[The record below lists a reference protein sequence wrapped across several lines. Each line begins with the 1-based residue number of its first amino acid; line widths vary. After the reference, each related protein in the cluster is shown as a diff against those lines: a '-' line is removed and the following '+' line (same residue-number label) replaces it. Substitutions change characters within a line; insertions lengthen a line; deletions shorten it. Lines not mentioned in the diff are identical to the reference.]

1 MKKNYILLLCLLA
14 AAPAIFAQKVAHA
27 AINKQNISLRG
38 NPTAVGQVTIQAPSA
53 GKVILR
59 FDGHC
64 VSSLGDRIV
73 LAASKTTNWGAK
85 DDNVE
90 VEAYGAN
97 APASSFSHT
106 RAYDVAAGEHTF
118 YAVAQNFF
126 KMDGN
131 GMASI
136 YGSLTAEWFPEIPG
150 QPFAR
155 HNGFSFENIYIE
167 GAPIPF
173 NSLTIDAPVS
183 GKVLVRFDG
192 KCISGYGDL
201 IFFAA
206 SNTPTW
212 TNLDGSTSNEVVTND
227 INCFS
232 FSHTRSYD
240 VAAGSHTF
248 YAVVENFYEIYGN
261 GFASIYGS
269 LTVQFYPAAE
279 ASKLSTKPIT
289 TPFGV
294 NVEGPPVT
302 VGTMNVNA
310 PVAGKIAVN
319 FVGTCITTFG
329 DKIRLAAS
337 NVPNWLPDDGNIE
350 FKAYSSDINR
360 MSFSHTRVY
369 DVAPGDHTFY
379 AVIQNVE
386 EFNGSGLAVIYAT
399 MNTKFFAEGTIAV
412 AEPEVFKN
420 VRVSPNPSTDYVR
433 IEFPDL
439 SNETFS
445 LSLSDASGRILR
457 TFEKASNT
465 FSDQISWEVSALPTG
480 VYFLKMQHTTGTTVR
495 QIVRI

>member
-1 MKKNYILLLCLLA
+1 MKKTYILLFCLLA
-14 AAPAIFAQKVAHA
+14 AIPAIFAQKVAHT

-59 FDGHC
+59 FDGYC
-64 VSSLGDRIV
+64 ISALGDRIV

-118 YAVAQNFF
+118 FAVAQNFF
-126 KMDGN
+126 KMEGN
-131 GMASI
+131 GIASI
-136 YGSLTAEWFPEIPG
+136 YGSLTAEWFPEVPG

-248 YAVVENFYEIYGN
+248 YAVVENFFEIYGN
-261 GFASIYGS
+261 GFASVYGS
-269 LTVQFYPAAE
+269 LTVQFYPDSE
-279 ASKLSTKPIT
+279 ASKLATQSIT

-294 NVEGPPVT
+294 NLEGPPVT

-310 PVAGKIAVN
+310 PVAGKVAVN
-319 FVGTCITTFG
+319 FVGTCIGTFG

-337 NVPNWLPDDGNIE
+337 NEPNWLPDDGNIE

-360 MSFSHTRVY
+360 TSFSHTRLY

-379 AVIQNVE
+379 AVMQNVE
-386 EFNGSGLAVIYAT
+386 EFDGSGLAVVYAT
-399 MNTKFFAEGTIAV
+399 MSTKFFPEGTIAV
-412 AEPEVFKN
+412 AEPEVFQN
-420 VRVSPNPSTDYVR
+420 IRVSPNPATDYVL

-439 SNETFS
+439 NNETFS
-445 LSLSDASGRILR
+445 LSLCDANGRILR
-457 TFEKASNT
+457 TFEKASGA
-465 FSDQISWEVSALPTG
+465 FLEQMSWDVSTLSTG
-480 VYFLKMQHTTGTTVR
+480 VYFLKMQHTSGTSVR
-495 QIVRI
+495 QIIRL